1 MRDAAVDIFPIILT
15 YLIISLETY
24 FLLGLNQ
31 IVFLLRIYRQVNK
44 ICFYYALLRHVFPQ
58 IISLIHCCQ
67 IVTLGLYLNQFAFK
81 DVHST
86 DRPEILIDGF
96 TPGLFIF
103 MSASILF
110 TLHMHILH
118 SVLYTL
124 PKVLI
129 RRISLTIKNLFEW

>member
-31 IVFLLRIYRQVNK
+31 IVFLLRIYRKVNK

-67 IVTLGLYLNQFAFK
+67 IVILGLYLNQFAF
-81 DVHST
+81 
-86 DRPEILIDGF
+86 
-96 TPGLFIF
+96 
-103 MSASILF
+103 
-110 TLHMHILH
+110 
-118 SVLYTL
+118 
-124 PKVLI
+124 
-129 RRISLTIKNLFEW
+129 